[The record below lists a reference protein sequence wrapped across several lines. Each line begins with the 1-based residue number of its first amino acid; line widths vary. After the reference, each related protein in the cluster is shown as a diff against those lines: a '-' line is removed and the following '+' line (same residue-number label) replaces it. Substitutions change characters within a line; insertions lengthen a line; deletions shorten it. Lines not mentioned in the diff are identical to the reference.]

1 MSALRPSERAV
12 LGYLGHNGQA
22 LAPSFLS
29 DLSRCID
36 EVCAAAVPRTCTASF
51 TLAHTPEGVRV
62 EGTALVLTGRDI
74 AHLLS
79 TSTRCVLLAAT
90 LGPGVDRLC
99 RRRQATS
106 MAEALML
113 DAAATALIECVCDEL
128 ESSLAASL
136 PFGQRLTWRYS
147 CGYGDLPLSLQ
158 PDFIRVLDAPRR
170 IGLTCTDSLL
180 LVPQKSVTAVV
191 GVSPAPPRLP
201 SKTCGGC
208 AFSSSCS
215 LRKAG
220 KHCGR

>member
-1 MSALRPSERAV
+1 MTALRPSDDAV
-12 LGYLGHNGQA
+12 LGYLGHSGQ
-22 LAPSFLS
+22 PLS
-29 DLSRCID
+29 PAFMSALSRCVD

-51 TLAHTPEGVRV
+51 ALSHTPGGLHVQ
-62 EGTALVLTGRDI
+62 GTTLVLTGRDI
-74 AHLLS
+74 ARLLV
-79 TSTRCVLLAAT
+79 TSERCILFAAT

-106 MAEALML
+106 MAEALLL

-136 PFGQRLTWRYS
+136 PNGQRLTWRYS

-158 PDFIRVLDAPRR
+158 PSFVRVLDAPRR

-201 SKTCGGC
+201 SISCGGC